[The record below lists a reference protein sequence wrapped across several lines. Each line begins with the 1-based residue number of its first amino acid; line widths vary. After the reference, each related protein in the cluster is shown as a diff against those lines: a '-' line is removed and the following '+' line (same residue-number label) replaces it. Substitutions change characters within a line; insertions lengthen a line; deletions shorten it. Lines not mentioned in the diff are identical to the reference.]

1 MLAYVLALVIG
12 FGSLAIFLAAFFLP
26 EVHRKEDF
34 IWSGIGLFYALVL
47 WVCAGR
53 ITGGVLLGQ
62 TASVALLGWF
72 GWQTLTLRRELT
84 SPEHRTPIS
93 PEVQEKIKGFSFTGL
108 GQKLQQQVSGLQ
120 KKKPSASQS
129 SSASPATAN
138 TPKDK
143 NKATA
148 GQAATQAPDTAL
160 APTNTADTPNSS
172 NFVTIIDSRNTPTE
186 TELQEKATTEV
197 SASPTPVDQPAVDN
211 AEMSASPELVRPN
224 PPAPELVEAAQ
235 ESAASN
241 SADSSVD
248 AATPIEEIAPEVEL
262 APPAEPPGDGDPTMR
277 QNPPDV
283 DIVIEGVPIDPENP
297 PTLS

>member
-34 IWSGIGLFYALVL
+34 IWSAVGLFYALVL

-120 KKKPSASQS
+120 KKKPSAAQS
-129 SSASPATAN
+129 SSASPATTN

-148 GQAATQAPDTAL
+148 GQAATQAPDTAP
-160 APTNTADTPNSS
+160 APISTADTPNSS
-172 NFVTIIDSRNTPTE
+172 NSVTIIDSRNTPIE
-186 TELQEKATTEV
+186 TELQETATTQV
-197 SASPTPVDQPAVDN
+197 SASPTPVDEPAADN

-241 SADSSVD
+241 AADSSVD

>member
-12 FGSLAIFLAAFFLP
+12 LGSLGIYLTGFFFP

-93 PEVQEKIKGFSFTGL
+93 PEVQEKIQGFSFTGL
-108 GQKLQQQVSGLQ
+108 AQKLQQQVSGLQ
-120 KKKPSASQS
+120 KKKPAEAPS

-143 NKATA
+143 KRVAG
-148 GQAATQAPDTAL
+148 GQAATQPPDTAS
-160 APTNTADTPNSS
+160 APTATADAPNSS
-172 NFVTIIDSRNTPTE
+172 NFVTILDSRNTPTE
-186 TELQEKATTEV
+186 TELQETATTEV
-197 SASPTPVDQPAVDN
+197 SASPTPVAQPAVDN

-235 ESAASN
+235 ESAMSN
-241 SADSSVD
+241 ATDSGVD
-248 AATPIEEIAPEVEL
+248 AAIPIEEIAPEVEL
-262 APPAEPPGDGDPTMR
+262 APPAEPPGDGDPIMR

-297 PTLS
+297 PKLS

>member
-12 FGSLAIFLAAFFLP
+12 LGSLGMYLAGFFLP
-26 EVHRKEDF
+26 EVHRREDF

-108 GQKLQQQVSGLQ
+108 AQKLQQQVSGLQ
-120 KKKPSASQS
+120 KKKPAATPS

-143 NKATA
+143 NKATG
-148 GQAATQAPDTAL
+148 GQATTQAPDTAP
-160 APTNTADTPNSS
+160 APTDTADTPNSS
-172 NFVTIIDSRNTPTE
+172 TVVTILDSRNTPTE
-186 TELQEKATTEV
+186 TALQETATTEV
-197 SASPTPVDQPAVDN
+197 SPSPPPVDELPN

-224 PPAPELVEAAQ
+224 PPAPERVEAAQ
-235 ESAASN
+235 ASARSNAS
-241 SADSSVD
+241 DSDVD
-248 AATPIEEIAPEVEL
+248 AAIPIEEIAPEVEL
-262 APPAEPPGDGDPTMR
+262 APPAEPPGDGDPIRR
-277 QNPPDV
+277 QNPPDG
-283 DIVIEGVPIDPENP
+283 DIAIEGVPINPENP

>member
-12 FGSLAIFLAAFFLP
+12 LGSLGIYLAAFFFP

-93 PEVQEKIKGFSFTGL
+93 PEVKEKVKGFSFTGL

-120 KKKPSASQS
+120 KKKSSVAQS
-129 SSASPATAN
+129 SSTSPATTN
-138 TPKDK
+138 TPKD
-143 NKATA
+143 NKKTIA
-148 GQAATQAPDTAL
+148 GQAATQVPDTTP
-160 APTNTADTPNSS
+160 APTGTANAPNRS
-172 NFVTIIDSRNTPTE
+172 NVVTIIDSRNPSTE
-186 TELQEKATTEV
+186 TELQETTPTEV
-197 SASPTPVDQPAVDN
+197 SVSPTPVDEPAIDN
-211 AEMSASPELVRPN
+211 PEMSASPELVRPN
-224 PPAPELVEAAQ
+224 PPTPERVEAAQ
-235 ESAASN
+235 ESAISN
-241 SADSSVD
+241 VSDSDVE

-262 APPAEPPGDGDPTMR
+262 APPAEPPGDGDPIMR
-277 QNPPDV
+277 QNPPDG
-283 DIVIEGVPIDPENP
+283 DIVIQGVPIDPENP

>member
-12 FGSLAIFLAAFFLP
+12 LGSLTMYLAAFFFP

-62 TASVALLGWF
+62 AASVALLGWF

-108 GQKLQQQVSGLQ
+108 GQKLQQQVGGLQ
-120 KKKPSASQS
+120 KKKPSTAPS
-129 SSASPATAN
+129 SSTATATAN

-143 NKATA
+143 HKATG
-148 GQAATQAPDTAL
+148 GQAATQAPDTTP
-160 APTNTADTPNSS
+160 APTVTADPSNSS
-172 NFVTIIDSRNTPTE
+172 NVVTIIDSRNTPTE
-186 TELQEKATTEV
+186 TELQETTITEV
-197 SASPTPVDQPAVDN
+197 SAAPIPVDEPTAEHD
-211 AEMSASPELVRPN
+211 EMSVSPELVRPN

-235 ESAASN
+235 ESAISN
-241 SADSSVD
+241 AADSSLD

-277 QNPPDV
+277 QNPPDG
-283 DIVIEGVPIDPENP
+283 DSAIEGVPINPENP
-297 PTLS
+297 PQLS